1 MNSSIGLNA
10 LSSGLDVRLAARNG
24 GLLGHTSGLAAEYV
38 QANCVILPRAHAYDF
53 LEYCL
58 RNPVPCPVLAVS
70 EPGDP
75 RLPVCGADLD
85 IRTDIPSYRI
95 WRAGEM
101 VEEVPDI
108 TVFWRLDLVTV
119 LLGCSFSFE
128 HALLAAGIKLRH
140 VEQKKNVA
148 MFRTNI
154 QTEPFGP
161 FGGNM
166 VVTMRPMRPA
176 DAIRA
181 VQITSRTPRVHGAP
195 VHLAHA
201 QSIGIKDLA
210 APDYG
215 DPVDILPDEIPVF
228 WGCGVTP
235 QVALLQA
242 KLDFCITHAPGCML
256 VTDMLN
262 EDMVEQ

>member
-1 MNSSIGLNA
+1 MTSLND
-10 LSSGLDVRLAARNG
+10 LNERSSGLDVRLAARSG
-24 GLLGHTSGLAAEYV
+24 RLRGHTSGLASEYV
-38 QANCVILPRAHAYDF
+38 QTNCVIVPEAHASDF
-53 LEYCL
+53 LAYCW

-70 EPGDP
+70 DAGNPA
-75 RLPVCGADLD
+75 LPSCGADLD
-85 IRTDIPSYRI
+85 IRTDIPSYRV
-95 WRAGEM
+95 WRSGEM
-101 VEEVPDI
+101 VDEVPDI
-108 TVFWRLDLVTV
+108 TAYWRLDLVTF

-128 HALLAAGIKLRH
+128 HALLAEGIKLRH
-140 VEQKKNVA
+140 VEQKKNVS

-154 QTEPFGP
+154 ETTPFGP

-181 VQITSRTPRVHGAP
+181 VQITSRTPMVHGAP

-201 QSIGIKDLA
+201 HSIGIHDLA

-215 DPVDILPDEIPVF
+215 DAVDIHPDEIPVF

-242 KLDFCITHAPGCML
+242 KLDFCITHSPGCML

-262 EDMVEQ
+262 KDIVEL